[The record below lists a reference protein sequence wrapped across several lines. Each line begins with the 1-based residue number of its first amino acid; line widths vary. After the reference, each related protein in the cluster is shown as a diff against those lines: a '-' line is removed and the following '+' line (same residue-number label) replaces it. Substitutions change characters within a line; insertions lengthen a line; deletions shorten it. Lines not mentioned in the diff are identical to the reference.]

1 MYLIFIK
8 KIYFQP
14 FGKCSEVVEKY
25 HVIFTLYYQYFVAW
39 NKSRREY
46 RFYGW
51 WSKKKQRPIS
61 TTILFQPNCSC
72 MFKRCIFI
80 RILVLRTHS
89 YLRIPLNGRFVFL
102 YFSYSLCIFIFHVFC
117 TSSINHYVA
126 LCKNSVNDV
135 CKTMLSLYIC
145 TCTLR
150 IIPWLSTFFS
160 EDRYML
166 LRRVKNQWDILAV
179 YHPL

>member
-1 MYLIFIK
+1 MANVLKWLKNIMSCLHYVINILSHGINPGENIDSMADEVKKKHGQYL
-8 KIYFQP
+8 QP
-14 FGKCSEVVEKY
+14 FCLNQIVCACSNAA
-25 HVIFTLYYQYFVAW
+25 L
-39 NKSRREY
+39 R
-46 RFYGW
+46 
-51 WSKKKQRPIS
+51 
-61 TTILFQPNCSC
+61 
-72 MFKRCIFI
+72 FI
-80 RILVLRTHS
+80 RMLVLRTYS

-150 IIPWLSTFFS
+150 IIPWLSTFFQKIAKCYS
-160 EDRYML
+160 
-166 LRRVKNQWDILAV
+166 AA
-179 YHPL
+179 

>member
-25 HVIFTLYYQYFVAW
+25 HVMFTLYYQYFVAW

-51 WSKKKQRPIS
+51 WSKKKTGNIS

-80 RILVLRTHS
+80 RILVLRTYS

-150 IIPWLSTFFS
+150 IIPLLSTFFQKTPPREES
-160 EDRYML
+160 MRYL
-166 LRRVKNQWDILAV
+166 SCVSSIIIE
-179 YHPL
+179 

>member
-1 MYLIFIK
+1 MANVLKWLKNIMSCLHYIINILSHGINPGENID
-8 KIYFQP
+8 
-14 FGKCSEVVEKY
+14 SMADEV
-25 HVIFTLYYQYFVAW
+25 
-39 NKSRREY
+39 
-46 RFYGW
+46 
-51 WSKKKQRPIS
+51 KKQRPIS

-166 LRRVKNQWDILAV
+166 LRRVKNQ
-179 YHPL
+179 

>member
-8 KIYFQP
+8 QNIFNL
-14 FGKCSEVVEKY
+14 GKCSEVVEKY
-25 HVIFTLYYQYFVAW
+25 HVKFTIYYQYFVAW
-39 NKSRREY
+39 NKSRRKY

-51 WSKKKQRPIS
+51 WSKKKNGQY
-61 TTILFQPNCSC
+61 LQPFCLNQIVCACSNAALI
-72 MFKRCIFI
+72 RFI
-80 RILVLRTHS
+80 RMLVLRTYS

-150 IIPWLSTFFS
+150 IIPLLSTFFQKIAKCYS
-160 EDRYML
+160 AAWRINE
-166 LRRVKNQWDILAV
+166 IS
-179 YHPL
+179 